1 MITSSAFKH
10 YSRKESTNQQ
20 NNCNFLIKSIEI
32 VEKQLT
38 CFDSFLHFFLKSS
51 DFFEKIMTKME
62 VHAII
67 GMNMENIV
75 ERKRNVGREKL
86 INRRI

>member
-1 MITSSAFKH
+1 
-10 YSRKESTNQQ
+10 
-20 NNCNFLIKSIEI
+20 
-32 VEKQLT
+32 
-38 CFDSFLHFFLKSS
+38 
-51 DFFEKIMTKME
+51 ME